1 MTAKI
6 LCIDDEPGLREDIVE
21 ELRDAGYETVE
32 AGDGRAGLE
41 AIIAQKP
48 DLVLCD
54 ITMPVM
60 DGHSLL
66 KELRDKHPDQAD
78 LPFIFLSALAD
89 RDHVIVGKR
98 LGADDYL
105 TKPIDF
111 ELLLATVEARLGQI
125 QRMETRKQ
133 EQLVKVFKAA
143 SQAAAAAAPAQAQ
156 PQAQAAAPAR
166 GAAPRS
172 GGDTA
177 GGPDRG
183 RRAASGA
190 ELKGSLSR
198 FAAQASGKVVA
209 GRLQLVGLD
218 EIKAKLGERW
228 QSHAKK
234 VYDIAERVIERR
246 ISAQDV
252 FSRDEKNNFVIC
264 FSSLKEEEAAFKAKS
279 IAEEIRAKVLGHDDD
294 DEDWRAICD
303 EASAISS
310 DAYEIEVSPEE
321 IEESEDVLDLLLGGL
336 EKAASRARNAEATT
350 LAQIC
355 KNCAIELR
363 PVVGRARG
371 ASSLAFCE
379 FDGETGQ
386 RVQSLLGGRP
396 LSSELAAEL
405 DNLMCAKA
413 AELLFAQPSQGP
425 GVLIVSVSFSTL
437 DSKRSLERYR
447 RLCGSLT
454 DAVKANV
461 VFNVCK
467 IPPDFLPAKVV
478 FTVNNLRPYC
488 RAIMVQLSSPE
499 LGNIDPAAL
508 QVPLLSCAYADLHQ
522 SLQENPKRLSALI
535 EKLKRTKAKL
545 LVHGVASDEDRRK
558 LLSLGIDYTA

>member
-60 DGHSLL
+60 DAHSLL

-133 EQLVKVFKAA
+133 AQLVKVFKAA
-143 SQAAAAAAPAQAQ
+143 SQAAAAAAPAQA
-156 PQAQAAAPAR
+156 PGTAPDTAPDAAPSA
-166 GAAPRS
+166 
-172 GGDTA
+172 GGDPA
-177 GGPDRG
+177 GGPDRA
-183 RRAASGA
+183 RRAVSGA
-190 ELKGSLSR
+190 ELRGSLSR

-209 GRLQLVGLD
+209 GRLQMVGLD

-234 VYDIAERVIERR
+234 VFDIAERVIERR

-264 FSSLKEEEAAFKAKS
+264 FASLKEEEAAFKAKS
-279 IAEEIRAKVLGHDDD
+279 IAEEIRSKVLGHDDD
-294 DEDWRAICD
+294 EDWQAFCD

-310 DAYEIEVSPEE
+310 EAYEIEVSPEE

-355 KNCAIELR
+355 KSCAIELR

-379 FDGETGQ
+379 FDGETGL
-386 RVQSLLGGRP
+386 RVRNLLGGRP

-405 DNLMCAKA
+405 DNLMFAKA
-413 AELLFAQPSQGP
+413 AEALFAQPAEGAS
-425 GVLIVSVSFSTL
+425 VLIVSVSFSTL
-437 DSKRSLERYR
+437 DNKRSLERYR
-447 RLCGSLT
+447 RLCTSLT
-454 DAVKANV
+454 DAAKANV
-461 VFNVCK
+461 VFNVGK
-467 IPPDFLPAKVV
+467 VPPDFLPAKVV

-522 SLQENPKRLSALI
+522 TLQENPKRLSALI

>member
-6 LCIDDEPGLREDIVE
+6 LCIDDEAALREDIVE
-21 ELRDAGYETVE
+21 ELRDAGYDTVE

-41 AIIAQKP
+41 AIVAQKP

-143 SQAAAAAAPAQAQ
+143 SQAAAAAPNPA
-156 PQAQAAAPAR
+156 
-166 GAAPRS
+166 GAATPGAVPGAS
-172 GGDTA
+172 GAAGRTAEPA
-177 GGPDRG
+177 GGP
-183 RRAASGA
+183 ASGA
-190 ELKGSLSR
+190 KLKGSLSR

-218 EIKAKLGERW
+218 DIKAKLGERW

-246 ISAQDV
+246 ISSQDV

-264 FSSLKEEEAAFKAKS
+264 FASLKEEEAAFKAKS
-279 IAEEIRAKVLGHDDD
+279 IAEEIRSKVLGHDDD
-294 DEDWRAICD
+294 DEDWQAICD

-310 DAYEIEVSPEE
+310 EAYEIEVSAEE

-371 ASSLAFCE
+371 ASSLAYCE

-386 RVQSLLGGRP
+386 RVQTLLGGRP

-405 DNLMCAKA
+405 DNLMLAKA
-413 AELLFAQPSQGP
+413 AEVLFGQPSQGA

-437 DSKRSLERYR
+437 DNKRSLERYR

-467 IPPDFLPAKVV
+467 VPPDFLPAKVV
-478 FTVNNLRPYC
+478 FTVNNLRPFC
-488 RAIMVQLSSPE
+488 RAIMVQLSGPE
-499 LGNIDPAAL
+499 LGNIDPMAL
-508 QVPLLSCAYADLHQ
+508 QAPLLSCAYADLRQ
-522 SLQENPKRLSALI
+522 TLQESPKRLLALV

-545 LVHGVASDEDRRK
+545 LVHGVGADEDRRK
-558 LLSLGIDYTA
+558 LLSLGIDYAS